1 MKKQAEKT
9 KKIQLGKVQKI
20 VIAAVAALLCIAT
33 VLMIV
38 ISASQ
43 HPLEKFAAKMIKK
56 QSFQMDVVLSG
67 IPFFGTVS
75 LTYEM
80 DGNIQHIPAGNF
92 VSESYMET
100 VGDKQYKYT
109 KDETGKW
116 IKAESDENLLSSIQS
131 NETLKQLLN
140 VDNYEKVEGKK
151 NVYRQKA
158 DVVFENCKDVTITLE
173 DKSCIIEM
181 IALSNG
187 MALETLIV
195 ISNVGKVN
203 LTLPFVAE

>member
-33 VLMIV
+33 VLLIV

-80 DGNIQHIPAGNF
+80 DGNIQHIPAGSF

-116 IKAESDENLLSSIQS
+116 IKAESEENLLSSIQS

-181 IALSNG
+181 IALSDG